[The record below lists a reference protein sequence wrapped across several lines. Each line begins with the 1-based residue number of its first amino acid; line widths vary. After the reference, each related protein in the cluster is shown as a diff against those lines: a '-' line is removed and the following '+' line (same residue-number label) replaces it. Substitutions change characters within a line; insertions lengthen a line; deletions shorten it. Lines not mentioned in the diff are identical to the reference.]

1 MCPLSEYTAKCKNR
15 ILGDNSIC
23 LLWLQTPEVEAEIRS
38 IEEILLRAVLT
49 ITVSGV
55 RLPKPFVFCVAEPDT
70 CSCSFRQLPPVRLQ
84 VESETGAIVR
94 EERVKGFHLLPEPS

>member
-1 MCPLSEYTAKCKNR
+1 M
-15 ILGDNSIC
+15 
-23 LLWLQTPEVEAEIRS
+23 LWLQTPEVEAEIRS